1 MGETVPVLFKGE
13 QIHVH
18 KEVLTSTSD
27 FLKIAMKPEWRTD
40 ENRPIDLTEED
51 AKAVE
56 AYCRWLYSHTI
67 PCHDDILYTTRLL
80 CQLFVLGE
88 KLLDQTLKN
97 AVLAM
102 MIEGAQTNHRY
113 LCSRPLVKL
122 IYDGTP
128 KGSPVRRLM
137 VDLYVYIAHSVWL
150 SPHDCA
156 SFRGTDFLE
165 ELVPALLSARPQPS
179 FEKGRPWVVRPES
192 YREGAFAYGNNV
204 ETGSTKST

>member
-1 MGETVPVLFKGE
+1 MYAKACSIMGETVPVLIKGG

-27 FLKIAMKPEWRTD
+27 FLKIAMKPKWRTD

-97 AVLAM
+97 A
-102 MIEGAQTNHRY
+102 
-113 LCSRPLVKL
+113 
-122 IYDGTP
+122 
-128 KGSPVRRLM
+128 GSPVRRLM
-137 VDLYVYIAHSVWL
+137 VDLYVYNAHSAWL

-192 YREGAFAYGNNV
+192 YREGAFTYGNNV